1 MNEMT
6 EKIEMTARSTTMD
19 SVNAED
25 DALSER
31 SSTNHAEHMKD
42 MNLSMTSGKPGK
54 PGKPSLWESRGVY
67 FQLNPKRKERLREIA
82 RSRGIEDSPL
92 KALAAYIDE
101 AQEGPRGSPKAMEFD
116 TAGDI
121 DDLRSMLC
129 SRLDGLEQSMEQ
141 IHQMVKEG
149 SFEVGVNKNMN
160 MGPPLA
166 GPIKENMI
174 SYEPPSLLAWLDAPI
189 EDGGLAV
196 YSLALLQAR
205 WMATKAD
212 ARELGK
218 IAFELIVEAL
228 HVDGCAVDDSY
239 EMRVLLANMD
249 PQSPL
254 AASVAQSLFHPIHLA
269 CKKNSSGG
277 WHVATFQ
284 EKNAIA
290 LGQQLAW
297 HGS

>member
-1 MNEMT
+1 
-6 EKIEMTARSTTMD
+6 MD
-19 SVNAED
+19 SANAED
-25 DALSER
+25 DALNER
-31 SSTNHAEHMKD
+31 SSANHAEHMKD
-42 MNLSMTSGKPGK
+42 TNLPMKFGKPS
-54 PGKPSLWESRGVY
+54 KPSLWESRGVY
-67 FQLNPKRKERLREIA
+67 FQLNPKRKARLREIA

-101 AQEGPRGSPKAMEFD
+101 AQDGPRGSPVSTEFD

-129 SRLDGLEQSMEQ
+129 SRLDGLEQSLEQ

-149 SFEVGVNKNMN
+149 ARAEGVNKNVD
-160 MGPPLA
+160 MGQPLA
-166 GPIKENMI
+166 EPIRENMI
-174 SYEPPSLLAWLDAPI
+174 SYGPPSLFAWLDAPI

-196 YSLALLQAR
+196 CSLALLQAR

-254 AASVAQSLFHPIHLA
+254 ATSIAQSLFHPIHLA